1 MVYNYCEHITD
12 SIESFDMFDIC
23 KIDIGRHQHKL
34 SHKINLNSYQKGGF
48 PTPTLFP

>member
-1 MVYNYCEHITD
+1 MMYNYCEHITD
-12 SIESFDMFDIC
+12 NIESFDIFDIS
-23 KIDIGRHQHKL
+23 KIYYQHKL